1 MDSSNQLMLF
11 QKCIGLGTF
20 DYSSTCSDMTGRY
33 IACCLRGGTMY
44 LVPVVEND
52 VTRNDV
58 TMLTIPLDSGNDGLV
73 RLVQSFTAGMAKVR
87 HRKEE
92 NKECVKSV
100 AMIGWQ
106 EGIIDV
112 YDVCPG

>member
-1 MDSSNQLMLF
+1 
-11 QKCIGLGTF
+11 
-20 DYSSTCSDMTGRY
+20 
-33 IACCLRGGTMY
+33 MY

-73 RLVQSFTAGMAKVR
+73 RLVQSFTAGMAQVS
-87 HRKEE
+87 HWKEE

>member
-1 MDSSNQLMLF
+1 
-11 QKCIGLGTF
+11 
-20 DYSSTCSDMTGRY
+20 
-33 IACCLRGGTMY
+33 MY

-52 VTRNDV
+52 VTRNDL
-58 TMLTIPLDSGNDGLV
+58 TMLRVGGNDGLV

-92 NKECVKSV
+92 NKESVKSV